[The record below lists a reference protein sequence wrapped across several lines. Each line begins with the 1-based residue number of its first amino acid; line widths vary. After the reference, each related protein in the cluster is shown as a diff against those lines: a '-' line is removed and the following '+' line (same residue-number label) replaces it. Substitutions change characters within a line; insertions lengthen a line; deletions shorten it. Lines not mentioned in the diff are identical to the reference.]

1 MGLNEEVLAI
11 TTIKDMYKLDS
22 NPKIPKEINDNPK
35 FAKLLKAAKH
45 EMEIFT
51 AVNVDI
57 ESSQNDVMIYFNGK
71 FVGETKDYKKLT
83 LQKIYSGKH
92 RIVAKKAGFKR
103 SILEFV
109 AHNDDITMKINLIPN
124 NFRQLLADT
133 NNTSKTSMFEFLR
146 KFGQDKTIGAHIILL
161 TSIGEE
167 RGEFYLRAQ
176 LYDVEK
182 NVYTSS
188 FKTSLGEN
196 LKTPGDGVD
205 KIYVTIAEHMKDGH
219 VIKEPVLAQKDE
231 SIRDRFSEGVESEE
245 DLFKKF
251 PKPQARADSI
261 KVEED
266 EVDFAKK
273 KTIATTLLVLVLAG
287 LGVGGYFWYKSMN
300 REAEVVIIP
309 PDAQETSTGFFLSF

>member
-1 MGLNEEVLAI
+1 MKKLFFRSIIYFVLISFISSIVKIEMIIPYAYAKSFTNIAIIDLSSDQVSEENKARIRSLVQNKFYSVEAMSIVSEKAVNEYIKKFHEKDDVQKESALKDAEVLFSDGKALYINTNFQEAEVKFSGCIEKLLANIEILEDNELLINCSMYKALNYMGLNEEVLAI

-124 NFRQLLADT
+124 NFRQLLAD
-133 NNTSKTSMFEFLR
+133 
-146 KFGQDKTIGAHIILL
+146 
-161 TSIGEE
+161 
-167 RGEFYLRAQ
+167 
-176 LYDVEK
+176 
-182 NVYTSS
+182 
-188 FKTSLGEN
+188 
-196 LKTPGDGVD
+196 
-205 KIYVTIAEHMKDGH
+205 
-219 VIKEPVLAQKDE
+219 
-231 SIRDRFSEGVESEE
+231 
-245 DLFKKF
+245 
-251 PKPQARADSI
+251 
-261 KVEED
+261 
-266 EVDFAKK
+266 
-273 KTIATTLLVLVLAG
+273 
-287 LGVGGYFWYKSMN
+287 
-300 REAEVVIIP
+300 
-309 PDAQETSTGFFLSF
+309 